1 MRRSTGTVKRGQW
14 DKAEVW
20 RAFVWRTIGV
30 LLLFTA
36 LLKAWQPSS
45 LEPAMSFI
53 GLADTAKVAAIGAIV
68 AAEVT
73 IGYGLLVFGGTC
85 LAGMAAVL
93 LGVFSVALFGFVL
106 SKEPRPAVAW
116 VLSASS
122 SPTVPRRFSGWAG
135 TSCSWVPW
143 SGPSALRSRSSRNS
157 LRVRQRFQRLP
168 AEGSG

>member
-1 MRRSTGTVKRGQW
+1 MPPKSSAEISRVDHAAINGDREKGAVGQSGGLASLRVADDRCSSAFHGTAQG
-14 DKAEVW
+14 
-20 RAFVWRTIGV
+20 
-30 LLLFTA
+30 
-36 LLKAWQPSS
+36 WQPSS

-106 SKEPRPAVAW
+106 SKEPPACGCLGVVRVFESNRAEALFGLGRNLVFMGALVW
-116 VLSASS
+116 TLGA
-122 SPTVPRRFSGWAG
+122 TVKEQP
-135 TSCSWVPW
+135 
-143 SGPSALRSRSSRNS
+143 
-157 LRVRQRFQRLP
+157 Q
-168 AEGSG
+168 

>member
-106 SKEPRPAVAW
+106 SKEPPACGCLGVVRVFESNRAEALFGLGRNLVFMGALVW
-116 VLSASS
+116 TLGA
-122 SPTVPRRFSGWAG
+122 TVKEQP
-135 TSCSWVPW
+135 
-143 SGPSALRSRSSRNS
+143 
-157 LRVRQRFQRLP
+157 Q
-168 AEGSG
+168 